1 MEPVWFQ
8 RAREAGFD
16 ALELL
21 SRRPMDEER
30 LPLYPIYQEGGL
42 DGLFALVAPEQRW
55 RLVQTATIR
64 AFKPL
69 GADRRPTPALATGTV
84 CRL

>member
-1 MEPVWFQ
+1 MWFQ

-21 SRRPMDEER
+21 SRRPMDEQR
-30 LPLYPIYQEGGL
+30 LPLYPIYQDGGL
-42 DGLFALVAPEQRW
+42 NGVFALVAPERRW

-64 AFKPL
+64 AIKPVD
-69 GADRRPTPALATGTV
+69 ADRRRMPMLETGTV
-84 CRL
+84 CHL